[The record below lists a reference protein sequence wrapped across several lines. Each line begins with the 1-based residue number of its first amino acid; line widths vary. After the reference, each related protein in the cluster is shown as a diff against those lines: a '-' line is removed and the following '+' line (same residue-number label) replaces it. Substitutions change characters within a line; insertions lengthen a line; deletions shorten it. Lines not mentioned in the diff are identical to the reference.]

1 MCKVIFSNSA
11 KQKEALEAK
20 VIGTKMLMI
29 ESQEGVS
36 GAPVMEVAHSEGAL
50 ADAARA
56 WAPWPYLAFG
66 QLVLSVPPEVL
77 VRSGRACLQNRLPAV
92 NQPECG

>member
-20 VIGTKMLMI
+20 VIRNKMLMI

-36 GAPVMEVAHSEGAL
+36 GVPVMEVAHSEGAL
-50 ADAARA
+50 ADAAR
-56 WAPWPYLAFG
+56 PG
-66 QLVLSVPPEVL
+66 LVLSVPPEVL